1 MNYGYWFFLWSFCVN
16 LHDPC
21 LFLPMCRTLH
31 YAAAVLWLESH
42 STHAH
47 IGPIGGCVARL
58 SCGKRHTANASS
70 YLYKCVCVW
79 IHFFFYSFHSSS
91 IYIYRCVFILNKWLL
106 SPAHSFSGQ
115 SARRKILISSRLCE
129 NFTNVLQ
136 LIARWWVHF
145 ICCCC
150 LLLLSVLPN
159 GRPARFKSVDLFVFF
174 IGNGIGSR
182 NAVAKRARIFLVS
195 WTHPRYIFTCHLCCR
210 AMATE
215 AIFVQ
220 SGGRQAENVENAIKW
235 NEME

>member
-1 MNYGYWFFLWSFCVN
+1 MCLCVN
-16 LHDPC
+16 
-21 LFLPMCRTLH
+21 T
-31 YAAAVLWLESH
+31 
-42 STHAH
+42 
-47 IGPIGGCVARL
+47 
-58 SCGKRHTANASS
+58 
-70 YLYKCVCVW
+70 
-79 IHFFFYSFHSSS
+79 FFFYSFHSSS

-195 WTHPRYIFTCHLCCR
+195 WTHPRYIFTCHLCRR